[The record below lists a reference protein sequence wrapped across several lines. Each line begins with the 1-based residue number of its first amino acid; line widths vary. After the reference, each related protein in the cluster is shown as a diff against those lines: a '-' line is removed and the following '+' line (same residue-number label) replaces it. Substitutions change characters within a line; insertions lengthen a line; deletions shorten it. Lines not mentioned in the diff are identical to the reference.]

1 MKTRQTAWAGYR
13 RALEAHRAVAP
24 TRQEG
29 PALAAAVVVRQEQV
43 RRELADRVFPDV
55 GQEDEA
61 PPSLEDVRAQQ
72 RQTAEAVRA
81 ATVLRARAERAGRPV
96 PPAAGAHPDP

>member
-1 MKTRQTAWAGYR
+1 MKTRQTASAGYR
-13 RALEAHRAVAP
+13 RALEAHRVVAP
-24 TRQEG
+24 TRREG
-29 PALAAAVVVRQEQV
+29 PALAAAVVRQEQV

-55 GQEDEA
+55 GQEDEV

-81 ATVLRARAERAGRPV
+81 AAVLRARAERAGRPV